1 MEKIQH
7 YLKNIDWDLTWR
19 MATRNGWLLMA
30 TTTIAGLLFCFIVSQ
45 IITFVLRR
53 RPVALLTLLR
63 TYVRQAFYVFVPTL
77 FFLVAANI
85 QSSRFLRQH
94 PLVDKFSEVLFIASS
109 IWMILRLLKV
119 GELLIIRHYDP
130 AQDIN
135 ISQRKFVTQ
144 LHFLRRLISL
154 IVVIVG
160 ISLILITFQGSRKL
174 GLSVLTSAGIF
185 SVLIGFAA
193 QKTLANLLA
202 GIQIALTQQIRISD
216 AVLVENE
223 WGRVEE
229 INLTN
234 VVVRVWDRR
243 RLILPIT
250 YFVETPFQNWT
261 RNDSSIIGTVMLYL
275 DYSVPIDKLREKT
288 QEIVEADPLWD
299 KQVFAVQV
307 TDTMQ
312 TCIQVRILVSA
323 QDSPSAFDLRCHV
336 REKII
341 EFLRDTYPH
350 SLPQTRIQFTGEGPA
365 NGHAAGSSAP
375 DGQPF

>member
-7 YLKNIDWDLTWR
+7 YLKNVDWDLTWR

-45 IITFVLRR
+45 VITFVLRR

-63 TYVRQAFYVFVPTL
+63 IYVREAFYVFVPTL

-94 PLVDKFSEVLFIASS
+94 PLVDKFSEVLFIGAS

-119 GELLIIRHYDP
+119 GELLVIRHYDP

-144 LHFLRRLISL
+144 LHFVRRLVSL
-154 IVVIVG
+154 VVVIVG
-160 ISLILITFQGSRKL
+160 ISLILISFQGSRKL
-174 GLSVLTSAGIF
+174 GLSVLTSAGIA

-216 AVLVENE
+216 AVVVENE
-223 WGRVEE
+223 WGRIEE

-250 YFVETPFQNWT
+250 YFVENPFQNWT

-275 DYSVPIDKLREKT
+275 DYDVPVDKLREKARA
-288 QEIVEADPLWD
+288 IVEADPLWD
-299 KQVFAVQV
+299 QQVFAVQV
-307 TDTMQ
+307 TDTMP
-312 TCIQVRILVSA
+312 TCIQIRVLVSA
-323 QDSPSAFDLRCHV
+323 RDSPSAFDLRCNV
-336 REKII
+336 REALIAL
-341 EFLRDTYPH
+341 LRDNWPQ
-350 SLPQTRIQFTGEGPA
+350 SLPQTRVQLTGQEGVSGGKAVFQQGPLR
-365 NGHAAGSSAP
+365 SR
-375 DGQPF
+375 

>member
-1 MEKIQH
+1 
-7 YLKNIDWDLTWR
+7 

-45 IITFVLRR
+45 VITFVLRR

-63 TYVRQAFYVFVPTL
+63 IYVREAFYVFVPTL

-94 PLVDKFSEVLFIASS
+94 PLVDKFSEVLFIGAS

-119 GELLIIRHYDP
+119 GELLVIRHYDP

-144 LHFLRRLISL
+144 LHFVRRLVSL
-154 IVVIVG
+154 VVVIVG
-160 ISLILITFQGSRKL
+160 ISLILISFQGSRKL
-174 GLSVLTSAGIF
+174 GLSVLTSAGIA

-216 AVLVENE
+216 AVVVENE
-223 WGRVEE
+223 WGRIEE

-250 YFVETPFQNWT
+250 YFVENPFQNWT

-275 DYSVPIDKLREKT
+275 DYDVPVDKLREKARA
-288 QEIVEADPLWD
+288 IVEADPLWD
-299 KQVFAVQV
+299 QQVFAVQV
-307 TDTMQ
+307 TDTMP
-312 TCIQVRILVSA
+312 TCIQIRVLVSA
-323 QDSPSAFDLRCHV
+323 RDSPSAFDLRCNV
-336 REKII
+336 REALIAL
-341 EFLRDTYPH
+341 LRDNWPQ
-350 SLPQTRIQFTGEGPA
+350 SLPQTRVQLTGQEGVSGGKAVFQQGPLR
-365 NGHAAGSSAP
+365 SR
-375 DGQPF
+375 

>member
-30 TTTIAGLLFCFIVSQ
+30 TTTIAGVLFCFIVSQ

-63 TYVRQAFYVFVPTL
+63 TYVREAFYVFVPTL

-85 QSSRFLRQH
+85 QSGRFLRQH

-275 DYSVPIDKLREKT
+275 DYSVPVDKLREKT

-307 TDTMQ
+307 TDTLQ

-323 QDSPSAFDLRCHV
+323 QDSPSAFDLRCHI

-341 EFLRDTYPH
+341 EFLRDTYPQ

-365 NGHAAGSSAP
+365 NGIP
-375 DGQPF
+375 DGQPLRS